1 MLNLTQPTSNP
12 KKPGTMT
19 TFLAP
24 KSIPTKPMAETSLT
38 SCRPFPLLAPALL
51 ESVPKPPSN
60 TLPSELLWE
69 IQPDTVGKWV
79 IELAIAMMLLQ
90 FQMAFFELERCERR
104 LLSSLRCSPFWD
116 HCNSDAVP
124 TKTRFLQQ
132 TANHPGVSFHIH
144 FMSRMSTKAWN
155 LAGNA
160 MGWDEFTKCSTVTVR
175 RTQSCRSI
183 ILQKNQVGNWIV

>member
-90 FQMAFFELERCERR
+90 FQMAFFELERCETR

-116 HCNSDAVP
+116 HCNSDAMRPQLKLGSFNKLQTIPVC
-124 TKTRFLQQ
+124 RFTSISCRGCQPKHEVWL
-132 TANHPGVSFHIH
+132 G
-144 FMSRMSTKAWN
+144 M
-155 LAGNA
+155 L
-160 MGWDEFTKCSTVTVR
+160 WDEMNSRNVQLSRYDVP
-175 RTQSCRSI
+175 SH
-183 ILQKNQVGNWIV
+183 VEA